1 LILQDFLTLEMR
13 RYSSTAIPDSNL
25 SDIAP
30 LRSLSVD
37 KNDGLIFQVSLVPAE
52 IDIIC
57 H

>member
-37 KNDGLIFQVSLVPAE
+37 KEWQSDFSGQLGAGRN
-52 IDIIC
+52 
-57 H
+57 